1 MQKNNKYKYKA
12 VSLFSGCGGIDV
24 GISQANFDVLACIEI
39 DPYAC
44 ETLRANVSRTH
55 GNTKVVEQDI
65 RKIDPLDLMQD
76 LKL

>member
-55 GNTKVVEQDI
+55 GNTKVLEQDI